1 MSPTMVADYTLHLPD
16 KAILQNPALFTD
28 GTDGLD
34 VKTLNITNRSQL
46 AVMRSA
52 VRSPEASVR
61 MRGGCI
67 LCSRFGAAKQ
77 LCGDT
82 EQAKLAEYPAYLHQN
97 KKSFRKEWLFC
108 FAGNEGR
115 EM

>member
-1 MSPTMVADYTLHLPD
+1 
-16 KAILQNPALFTD
+16 
-28 GTDGLD
+28 
-34 VKTLNITNRSQL
+34 
-46 AVMRSA
+46 MRSA

-61 MRGGCI
+61 TRGGCI
-67 LCSRFGAAKQ
+67 SCSRFGAAKQ

-115 EM
+115 EKPSEFREERLRSAGASLPPLKRGAKGESRRHYRL